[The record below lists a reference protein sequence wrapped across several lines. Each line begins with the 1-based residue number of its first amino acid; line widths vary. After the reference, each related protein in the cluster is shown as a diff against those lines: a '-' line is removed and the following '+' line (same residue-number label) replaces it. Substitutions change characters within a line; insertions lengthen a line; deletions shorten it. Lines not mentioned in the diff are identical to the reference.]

1 MQVILDRVFLST
13 KFKVGAARGPE
24 HRWLNPTYGYFV
36 KSRWRFM
43 HLVFR
48 GTAEEASSLETRL
61 ITWAKAVYPKDGER
75 GCQNKAPGG
84 ESIRE
89 AGGWWV
95 YVVFETDPD
104 YPRTA
109 LARQLQDVHV
119 STCAFCASA
128 DTDEDSF

>member
-48 GTAEEASSLETRL
+48 GTAEEASSVETRL
-61 ITWAKAVYPKDGER
+61 ITWAQAVWPKDGER

-84 ESIRE
+84 ESIPE
-89 AGGWWV
+89 VGEGWWV

-104 YPRTA
+104 HPRTTK
-109 LARQLQDVHV
+109 ARHMRGEHV
-119 STCAFCASA
+119 RTCEYCLS
-128 DTDEDSF
+128 